1 MGVDLSRGPTAQCQM
16 MDKKCWWYDFLP
28 WHFFS
33 WISGE
38 TKKNLLHPHFTGEH
52 ICRSVVWIKLQRNF
66 IEITL
71 WHGYSPVNSLHFF
84 RTTFLKNN
92 PGWLLLILI
101 FTASHLHHF
110 SGNSV
115 YLKLE
120 FTVYDCSLVAKLNW
134 KKFFFEKIY
143 VFYKIYVIYLYG
155 KKKFYIENSFYWK
168 KNFLQRKI

>member
-71 WHGYSPVNSLHFF
+71 WHGYSPVNSLHIF
-84 RTTFLKNN
+84 RTTFNKNTSR
-92 PGWLLLILI
+92 GLLLDSKISHI
-101 FTASHLHHF
+101 FSLLF
-110 SGNSV
+110 CIWLYCV
-115 YLKLE
+115 IE
-120 FTVYDCSLVAKLNW
+120 FNFINDYIKQC
-134 KKFFFEKIY
+134 EKILGTFCY
-143 VFYKIYVIYLYG
+143 
-155 KKKFYIENSFYWK
+155 
-168 KNFLQRKI
+168 